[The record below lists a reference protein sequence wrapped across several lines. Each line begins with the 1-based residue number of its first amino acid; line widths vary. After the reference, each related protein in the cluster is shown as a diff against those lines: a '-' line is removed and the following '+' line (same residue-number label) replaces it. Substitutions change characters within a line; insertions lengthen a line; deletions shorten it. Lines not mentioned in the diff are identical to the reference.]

1 MDNCKNAVIM
11 QLSPE
16 YRPLFQNVSF
26 EDLEEI
32 RFRIG
37 RPIMLYRHDRAE
49 YITEHGN
56 TTLHPDQGKIARR
69 ADINALS
76 AAFCSNSVYAYVN
89 DIKNGFITLQG
100 GHRVGL
106 AGKCV
111 IKNGEITNMTDIAGI
126 NLRIAR
132 PYTGCAEAIAPQLRT
147 GHNIKN
153 TLLIAPPQCGKTTF
167 LRDLAR
173 IFSVNFKVTIVDER
187 SEIAG
192 TYEGVPQFN
201 IGPQTDVLDRFPK
214 AHGMRLAVRS
224 LSPHILITDEL
235 GKKEDIEAMEEAAS
249 TGCRFI
255 ASIHGDSTD
264 FVLTDKN
271 KLLSFFDVAIIL
283 GRKNNRPA
291 IINIKHLR

>member
-1 MDNCKNAVIM
+1 MM
-11 QLSPE
+11 QLAPE
-16 YRPLFQNVSF
+16 YRPLFQNISF
-26 EDLEEI
+26 EGLEEI

-37 RPIMLYRHDRAE
+37 RPIMIYRHDRAE
-49 YITEHGN
+49 YITARGG
-56 TTLHPDQGKIARR
+56 TTPCSAQGKVARR
-69 ADINALS
+69 PDINALA

-89 DIKNGFITLQG
+89 DMKDGFITLQG

-132 PYTGCAEAIAPQLRT
+132 PYTGCAEVLTPPLRT
-147 GHNIKN
+147 GHTIKN

-173 IFSVNFKVTIVDER
+173 IFSADFKVTIVDER

-192 TYEGVPQFN
+192 SYEGIPQFDV
-201 IGPQTDVLDRFPK
+201 GPQTDVLDRFPK
-214 AHGMRLAVRS
+214 AQGMRLAVRS

-264 FVLTDKN
+264 FVLTEKN
-271 KLLSFFDVAIIL
+271 RLLSFFDVAVLL